1 MRRRSLTARSLRLF
15 ETSRVP
21 WDAVILGW
29 GPMLPFPV
37 ALGLVLRGGV
47 AGEVALDLIVLWG
60 AAVVIF
66 LSGVRRGLSFRT
78 PGGWTWAQMGVFAG
92 LFWAGLLA
100 LVLPLSWALWLLAT
114 AYLSLAVLDPIAA
127 RWEEAPLY
135 FARLRPWRCRWCVWW
150 GWGRWFDERNATA
163 SHDART

>member
-1 MRRRSLTARSLRLF
+1 MRRKSLTARSLRLF

-37 ALGLVLRGGV
+37 ALGFVLGGGV
-47 AGEVALDLIVLWG
+47 AGEIALGAIHLWG

-78 PGGWTWAQMGVFAG
+78 PGGWRWSQMAMFAW
-92 LFWAGLLA
+92 LFWAGLVA
-100 LVLPLSWALWLLAT
+100 LVLPVGWALWLLAA
-114 AYLSLAVLDPIAA
+114 AYLSLAVLDPAAA
-127 RWEEAPLY
+127 RREEAPLY
-135 FARLRPWRCRWCVWW
+135 FARLRPWQMAVPVVCLV
-150 GWGRWFDERNATA
+150 GLSVMA
-163 SHDART
+163 

>member
-29 GPMLPFPV
+29 GPMLPFPA
-37 ALGLVLRGGV
+37 ALGLVIRGGA
-47 AGEVALDLIVLWG
+47 AGEMALGAVHFWG

-78 PGGWTWAQMGVFAG
+78 PGGWTWAQMAMFVW
-92 LFWAGLLA
+92 LFWSGLLA
-100 LVLPLSWALWLLAT
+100 LVLPVGWALWLLAT
-114 AYLSLAVLDPIAA
+114 AFLTLAVLDPIAA
-127 RWEEAPLY
+127 RREEAPLY
-135 FARLRPWRCRWCVWW
+135 FARLRPMQMALPVVCLAGMGAVV
-150 GWGRWFDERNATA
+150 
-163 SHDART
+163 